1 MVKNSLNNIIA
12 LCVLTIALVAG
23 LTLVKSPQNIEE
35 KAAPETKLFITPSF
49 QEINLGKSFTTTI
62 TLDSGENKVTGV
74 DLYLSYDPSQVK
86 IDEIKQTTEISSFNT
101 ILKNEIDNVAGKLR
115 YSAFTFDKT
124 KAVTGKLNIL
134 TIYGSVSSSSKEGSY
149 EITIDE
155 SSIVIAVNEG
165 QNVLTESGAG
175 TIKII
180 PSEPNSCGG
189 TCGSNENCKSNYFCF
204 EGFCRNPVCPSDK
217 SCDCTVTATTTATA
231 TAKPTPIK
239 SGPATKS
246 KTPTPKPKG
255 GEVTET
261 SPRPTPTYIG
271 GVALIDK
278 PTDLT
283 RDQLDNSISDQS
295 TKENMFLSKYGIFMI
310 GISILSAVIIFIYI
324 LYKKRMKNIPHIMP
338 PTNI

>member
-12 LCVLTIALVAG
+12 LSVLTIALVAG
-23 LTLVKSPQNIEE
+23 LTLIKSPQNIEK

-49 QEINLGKSFTTTI
+49 QEINLGKNFTTII
-62 TLDSGENKVTGV
+62 TLDSGENKVTGI
-74 DLYLSYDPSQVK
+74 DLQLSYDPNQLKV
-86 IDEIKQTTEISSFNT
+86 DEIKQTSEISSFNT
-101 ILKNEIDNVAGKLR
+101 VVKNEIDSSFGKLR

-124 KAVTGKLNIL
+124 KAITGKLNIL
-134 TIYGSVSSSSKEGSY
+134 TIYGSVPSSSSEGSY

-155 SSIVIAVNEG
+155 PSIVIAVDEG

-180 PSEPNSCGG
+180 PGEPNSCGG
-189 TCGSNENCKSNYFCF
+189 TCGSNDNCKSNYFCF

-217 SCDCTVTATTTATA
+217 SCGCTVTTTATA
-231 TAKPTPIK
+231 KATTKPVSNVIRT
-239 SGPATKS
+239 
-246 KTPTPKPKG
+246 KTPSPRPKG

-278 PTDLT
+278 PSDLT
-283 RDQLDNSISDQS
+283 RDELDLDEQS
-295 TKENMFLSKYGIFMI
+295 TEENMFFKKYGTFLIFI
-310 GISILSAVIIFIYI
+310 AVIASIITVAYA
-324 LYKKRMKNIPHIMP
+324 LYKKKMKNIPHIMP